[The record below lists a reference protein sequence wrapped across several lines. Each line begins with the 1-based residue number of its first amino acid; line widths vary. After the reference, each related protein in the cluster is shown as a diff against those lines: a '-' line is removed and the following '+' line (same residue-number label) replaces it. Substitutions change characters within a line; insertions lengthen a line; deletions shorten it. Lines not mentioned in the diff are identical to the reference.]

1 MKISKIHVLAGIM
14 IMTLLL
20 LQVEVPQRVNAAGRP
35 VMMVLNAKAILIK
48 PKQKQTL
55 KVAFV
60 APAKASKSVKY
71 EIANRKIATV
81 SKKGVVK
88 GKKIGVTTIRVTSK
102 KNKKIKK
109 LVKVIVAKELPKK
122 VTLSAGS
129 LKLKIG
135 NKKTLKTTVT
145 PKSVLK
151 TNKKGYW
158 NSSNSDVAEV
168 TNKGVVKAVKEGKA
182 VVTFKT
188 MNGKKASC
196 SITVISKEDTT
207 KPISTETPAPEPAGS
222 QEPTAA
228 PVITAEPASGSS
240 ITSEPVSGPAITSG
254 VVSEPASGPAVQET
268 VSEQT
273 DRDTLQ
279 GQGLWKRCLQ
289 NIKALV
295 KRVGE

>member
-1 MKISKIHVLAGIM
+1 MKISKIRVLAGIM
-14 IMTLLL
+14 IMALLL

-81 SKKGVVK
+81 SKKGIVK

-102 KNKKIKK
+102 KNKKLKK

-129 LKLKIG
+129 LKLKTG

-207 KPISTETPAPEPAGS
+207 KPISTEPAGS

-240 ITSEPVSGPAITSG
+240 ITSEPASGPAITSG
-254 VVSEPASGPAVQET
+254 VVSEPASGPAVQGT
-268 VSEQT
+268 ALKQT
-273 DRDTLQ
+273 GRGPLQ

-289 NIKALV
+289 NIKAIIKGL
-295 KRVGE
+295 GE

>member
-1 MKISKIHVLAGIM
+1 MKISKIRVLAGIM
-14 IMTLLL
+14 IMALLL

-81 SKKGVVK
+81 SKKGIVK

-102 KNKKIKK
+102 KNKKLKK

-129 LKLKIG
+129 LKLKTG

-182 VVTFKT
+182 VVTFET

-207 KPISTETPAPEPAGS
+207 KPISTEAPAP
-222 QEPTAA
+222 EPTAA
-228 PVITAEPASGSS
+228 PVITAEPASGPA
-240 ITSEPVSGPAITSG
+240 ITSEPASGPAITSG
-254 VVSEPASGPAVQET
+254 VVSEPVSGSAVQET
-268 VSEQT
+268 ALKQT
-273 DRDTLQ
+273 GRGPLQ

-289 NIKALV
+289 NIKAIV
-295 KRVGE
+295 KRLGE

>member
-1 MKISKIHVLAGIM
+1 MKIRKIRVLTGIM
-14 IMTLLL
+14 IMALLF
-20 LQVEVPQRVNAAGRP
+20 LQVEMPQRVNAAGRP

-81 SKKGVVK
+81 SPKGVVK

-102 KNKKIKK
+102 KNKKLKK

-168 TNKGVVKAVKEGKA
+168 TNNGVVKAVKEGKA
-182 VVTFKT
+182 VVTFET

-207 KPISTETPAPEPAGS
+207 KPVSTATPTP
-222 QEPTAA
+222 EPTAA

-240 ITSEPVSGPAITSG
+240 ITSEPASGSSITSEPVSGS
-254 VVSEPASGPAVQET
+254 AVQEML
-268 VSEQT
+268 SKQT
-273 DRDTLQ
+273 DTEDLQ
-279 GQGLWKRCLQ
+279 GQSLWKRCLQ
-289 NIKALV
+289 NIKVLV
-295 KRVGE
+295 KRLGE